1 MKRIFNVKSGIWR
14 TVAEDRPLKMI
25 PSNYR
30 ELQELAKKL
39 GIRANQSATA
49 LKEQINDKLNT

>member
-14 TVAEDRPLKMI
+14 TVAEDRPIKMI

-49 LKEQINDKLNT
+49 LKEQINDKLNA

>member
-1 MKRIFNVKSGIWR
+1 MKRILNVKSGIWR
-14 TVAEDRPLKMI
+14 TVAEDRPIKMI

-39 GIRANQSATA
+39 GIKANQSATA
-49 LKEQINDKLNT
+49 LKEQINDKLNA

>member
-14 TVAEDRPLKMI
+14 TVAEEKPIKMI

-30 ELQELAKKL
+30 ELQELAKNL
-39 GIRANQSATA
+39 GIRANQSAKA
-49 LKEQINDKLNT
+49 LKQQINDKLND

>member
-14 TVAEDRPLKMI
+14 TVAEDRPIKMI

-39 GIRANQSATA
+39 GIRANQSAKA
-49 LKEQINDKLNT
+49 LKEQINDKLNA